1 MDAPQCRFHRK
12 FRKFLHEKPIAADFK
27 CPLGGLPMTDPV
39 VAEDGYS
46 YERSAITAWLQ
57 DQAISPRTRMPMSS
71 RLEDNGDLKKAIG
84 ELKMLLEN
92 PPAKEVTITW
102 NAPGPE
108 RIPRSLVIS
117 PSDASDSSDWEVLS
131 ERQTDDAKL
140 RAEQTDM
147 SYILSKIFRVL
158 DPLRQLLLDVLDGWT
173 PQSMVVIG
181 DESAG
186 KSTVL
191 EMLAM
196 LSIFPR
202 KRRFCTRLATHLR
215 LRRNPDLCRTTLSVC
230 TVTSQGE
237 RREGKAMVVPKE
249 NGDRWVQEQMDRL
262 VLELSDGQEGSG
274 GIVTEKIIVV
284 EVQHPEVPSIDLV
297 DLPGITSV
305 PKEKAE
311 AVQQI
316 MQKQIRDDKKSGNN
330 HMFLAVVPAS
340 GDVKPN
346 TNNAMKFIMENQLED
361 RTVGVFSK
369 CDQTSKNGSDVL
381 RALVLNEPTKEGE
394 SPESLG
400 RIHLQTWVASM
411 LEPPKE
417 YKSNFERLE
426 LQGKNEIKFFQEED
440 ENFREL
446 YQRGHAGMRALIAN
460 IERSYLNH
468 LNTTWK
474 PNAMRKVLLK
484 EKDVAFQLCMLGLVE
499 DATARSSLAK
509 EEVERR
515 LGVTSPVT
523 KHVYENFLLRALRV
537 DLAIAV
543 RQRLSRYDG
552 SGFICDG
559 CEQMEEMAS
568 LQKELLSL
576 IQGAVDE
583 MQSGLVAPLQS
594 WLSAKSEVVQI
605 EDTDLVNV
613 RTASSD
619 GFSLMRF
626 EKDLSKKE
634 LVQQLHAEPLLQLC
648 NYSSYVDEIMAKCQQ
663 MHADAGLRIRAKAA
677 QLVAKFVDLDGGD
690 HRMEVHPLLLHS
702 DHEVSKVELRCNV
715 DEFLRDLLGLF
726 LREIPSPKKLQ
737 RLHEGVEVGK
747 ERSEAE
753 QELGRLKEE
762 MRKTEVARD
771 GIRRALD
778 IDDEE
783 FEQMRQKLEAE
794 ADSADCC
801 LSREGTTALSWP
813 TSTSSAS
820 SGSRSLP
827 GEEAT
832 SSPTLQPAAHVVSD
846 ASTALPSPIAPA
858 LVTSAPEEAAT
869 STNLEA
875 ALKVVPD
882 AATTHAI
889 PASEANVTAQLP
901 DVKTGPPPPSSQQ
914 TDQAEAGTSAEIG
927 GQVYLLGPA
936 ECPDRRWMLLAD
948 AEEAIPDADA
958 TAASP
963 SQPVSP
969 VVGKLVPEA
978 PLTASEPA
986 DVPAPK
992 VKHGDSSSSKAGDRV
1007 KFARDSD
1014 HVADWSGMPGT
1025 PLAFSEGQVETIHE
1039 VRGDWFCTTKW
1050 QTLWAPLSAVEYV
1063 EDFPPGQEVVVVGH
1077 QKFPEHNGKHGK
1089 VLDQA
1094 ATEGH
1099 YRVEIDGGSRTIN
1112 VKKENMQKAGISV
1125 DSM

>member
-1 MDAPQCRFHRK
+1 
-12 FRKFLHEKPIAADFK
+12 
-27 CPLGGLPMTDPV
+27 MTDPV

-57 DQAISPRTRMPMSS
+57 DQATSPRTRMPMSS

-84 ELKMLLEN
+84 ELKMLLAN
-92 PPAKEVTITW
+92 PPAQEVTITW

-108 RIPRSLVIS
+108 PIRRSLVIS
-117 PSDASDSSDWEVLS
+117 PSDASDSSEWEVLS

-173 PQSMVVIG
+173 PQSMVAIG

-249 NGDRWVQEQMDRL
+249 NGDRWVQEEMDRL
-262 VLELSDGQEGSG
+262 VLELSNGQEGSG

-468 LNTTWK
+468 LKSTWK

-484 EKDVAFQLCMLGLVE
+484 EKDVDFQLCMLGLVE

-509 EEVERR
+509 EEVELR
-515 LGVTSPVT
+515 LGVASPVT
-523 KHVYENFLLRALRV
+523 KRVYQDFLLRTLRE
-537 DLAIAV
+537 DLAVAV
-543 RQRLSRYDG
+543 RRRLSRYDG
-552 SGFICDG
+552 DGFTCEG

-568 LQKELLSL
+568 LQKDLLGL
-576 IQGAVDE
+576 IEGAVAE
-583 MQSGLVAPLQS
+583 MESGLVSPLQS

-619 GFSLMRF
+619 GFSLLRYG
-626 EKDLSKKE
+626 KDLSKKE

-648 NYSSYVDEIMAKCQQ
+648 NYSTYVDEIMAKCKQL
-663 MHADAGLRIRAKAA
+663 HADAGLRIREKAA
-677 QLVAKFVDLDGGD
+677 QLVAKLVDLDGGD
-690 HRMEVHPLLLHS
+690 RRMEVHPLLLPLTG
-702 DHEVSKVELRCNV
+702 EVSKVELRCNV
-715 DEFLRDLLGLF
+715 VEFLRDLLGLF

-747 ERSEAE
+747 ERPEAE
-753 QELGRLKEE
+753 QELRRLKEE

-771 GIRRALD
+771 GIRRALE

-783 FEQMRQKLEAE
+783 FEQMRQKLEGE

-820 SGSRSLP
+820 SAGSRSMP

-832 SSPTLQPAAHVVSD
+832 ISPTLQPAAAVVPDAAMALPS
-846 ASTALPSPIAPA
+846 ASTASAAVTPA
-858 LVTSAPEEAAT
+858 TEEAAA
-869 STNLEA
+869 STNFEA
-875 ALKVVPD
+875 ASPAVPD
-882 AATTHAI
+882 AATTDAV
-889 PASEANVTAQLP
+889 PASEANVPEAQLP
-901 DVKTGPPPPSSQQ
+901 DAKTSPTPLPSQQ
-914 TDQAEAGTSAEIG
+914 TDPSEAEASAEIG
-927 GQVYLLGPA
+927 GQVYLIGPA

-948 AEEAIPDADA
+948 VEETIPHT
-958 TAASP
+958 TAAPP
-963 SQPVSP
+963 SQPVLP
-969 VVGKLVPEA
+969 VVGNLVPEA
-978 PLTASEPA
+978 PLTASQPA
-986 DVPAPK
+986 DVPVPAGIQNP
-992 VKHGDSSSSKAGDRV
+992 VKRREASSFKAGDRV
-1007 KFARDSD
+1007 TFARDSSR
-1014 HVADWSGMPGT
+1014 VADWSGIPAAR
-1025 PLAFSEGQVETIHE
+1025 LAFNEGQVETIHE
-1039 VRGDWFCTTKW
+1039 VRGDWFCTEKW

-1112 VKKENMQKAGISV
+1112 VKKENMQKAGSSV
-1125 DSM
+1125 DTM